1 MSGPSGAPTP
11 QEIAEIAEDLGKR
24 LVEVI
29 NDLVFIARGRPFS
42 IAITKLEEALFWLS
56 KGVQQLP
63 RDGGP
68 NRDMPP

>member
-11 QEIAEIAEDLGKR
+11 QEIAEDIGKR

-42 IAITKLEEALFWLS
+42 IAITKLEEALFWLA
-56 KGVQQLP
+56 KGASQLP
-63 RDGGP
+63 KPGEP
-68 NRDMPP
+68 PRDMQP